1 MGWLLMLLVAQK
13 TVESPPHKVALL
25 ELYTSEGCSSCPPAD
40 RWLNG
45 IALDPERVIPLALH
59 VDYWDSLGWPD
70 RFAQRAFSERQAERS
85 REVYTP
91 ETLLDGREWR
101 ARDRL
106 EDAVRALNAQP
117 AQAKITLTVAGRS
130 AHARLETQV
139 AGARLF
145 LVAWQDGLEV
155 DVARGEN
162 AGRRL
167 RHDHVVRQFVAVR
180 QSAAELELPERG
192 GQIDGVAAFAEAPD
206 GQILQAVAL
215 PLRGK

>member
-40 RWLNG
+40 RWLNQ
-45 IALDPERVIPLALH
+45 IAVEPERVIPLALH

-70 RFAQRAFSERQAERS
+70 PFAQRAFSERQAKRS
-85 REVYTP
+85 HEVYTP

-101 ARDRL
+101 ARDQL
-106 EDAVRALNAQP
+106 KEAVRAVNAQP

-130 AHARLETQV
+130 ARAQLSTQV
-139 AGARLF
+139 AGAQLF
-145 LVAWQDGLEV
+145 LAVWQDGLEV
-155 DVARGEN
+155 EVPRGEN

-167 RHDHVVRQFVAVR
+167 RHEHVVRQFVAGR
-180 QSAAELELPERG
+180 QNAAELALPERA
-192 GQIDGVAAFAEAPD
+192 DGVAAFAESPD
-206 GQILQAVAL
+206 GEILQAVAL
-215 PLRGK
+215 PLR